1 MDLRIKKTKSSII
14 NAFLELRSKKELE
27 KITVKEL
34 CETAQINKSTFYT
47 HYQDIYDLSEQLE
60 DELVTSRMNE
70 IRHPENV
77 IENPAAFTRELFEG
91 CLAKGPLIDTL
102 FSGNRSGLLIERIET
117 ALKKSIYELYPQ
129 FKNDMAKDE
138 GGVGD
143 GEDQRPGD
151 GAGKK
156 CDKRPGYLKNEERRG
171 DDGCQGVGPWRG
183 GEPDGPVEKPV
194 KAARAHAP

>member
-60 DELVTSRMNE
+60 DELVTSLMNE

-117 ALKKSIYELYPQ
+117 ALEKSIYELYPQ
-129 FKNDMAKDE
+129 FNNDMAQNIKLTYTIYGGYYAFYKNRHYGDE
-138 GGVGD
+138 IIID
-143 GEDQRPGD
+143 RIGELLTL
-151 GAGKK
+151 
-156 CDKRPGYLKNEERRG
+156 LK
-171 DDGCQGVGPWRG
+171 
-183 GEPDGPVEKPV
+183 
-194 KAARAHAP
+194 